1 MKSIELL
8 QWTVIGVIAS
18 AMALA
23 APSPGYHVTKTFKLG
38 GEGGWDYLTLDNS
51 AHQLYI
57 SRATRVMVI
66 DTNSGKPVGEITDTP
81 GVHGVALVPA
91 LNKGFTSNGR
101 EGTVNIFDLKTL
113 KTLSKVK
120 VGENPDAILY
130 DAASEHVLT
139 FNGRSHDASVLD
151 PKEGKVIGT
160 IKLDGKPEFGVS
172 DEKGGVFVNI
182 EDKNEIESLDPNQIK
197 VKARWPMAGCEEPSG
212 LAIDREHRRLFSGC
226 DKLMAIVDADSGK
239 EVSTVPICDGVDAT
253 AYDAETKLAFAS
265 CHDGNL
271 TVIREESPDKFT
283 VAETVPTQE
292 GARTMALDPK
302 SHQVYTVTAKFG
314 KAPAA
319 TADNPHPRPSIEP
332 DSFVVLVLDK
342 R

>member
-66 DTNSGKPVGEITDTP
+66 DTNSGKPVGEVTDTP

-101 EGTVNIFDLKTL
+101 EGTVNIFDLTTL

-130 DAASEHVLT
+130 DPASKRVFT
-139 FNGRSHDASVLD
+139 FNGRSH
-151 PKEGKVIGT
+151 EIG
-160 IKLDGKPEFGVS
+160 
-172 DEKGGVFVNI
+172 
-182 EDKNEIESLDPNQIK
+182 
-197 VKARWPMAGCEEPSG
+197 R
-212 LAIDREHRRLFSGC
+212 
-226 DKLMAIVDADSGK
+226 
-239 EVSTVPICDGVDAT
+239 
-253 AYDAETKLAFAS
+253 AS
-265 CHDGNL
+265 C
-271 TVIREESPDKFT
+271 RER
-283 VAETVPTQE
+283 V
-292 GARTMALDPK
+292 
-302 SHQVYTVTAKFG
+302 
-314 KAPAA
+314 
-319 TADNPHPRPSIEP
+319 
-332 DSFVVLVLDK
+332 
-342 R
+342 